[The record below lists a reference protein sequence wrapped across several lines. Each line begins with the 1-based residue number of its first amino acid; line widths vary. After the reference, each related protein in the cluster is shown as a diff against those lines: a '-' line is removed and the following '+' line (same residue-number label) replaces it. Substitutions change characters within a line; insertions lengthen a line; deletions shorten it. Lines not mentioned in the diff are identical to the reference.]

1 MSSIL
6 TPGPISK
13 PEPVPSTAH
22 GTVVRLPLPEADAA
36 LAVWL
41 RSDPERAQE
50 VLFDRFARDVERILF
65 RILGP
70 DPELTDLL
78 HEVFITAITSIDSL
92 RDNNVLRSWLAGI
105 AVHQARRLIRR
116 RRVRRLVRFVAPSKL
131 PDHQAVMP
139 NVEVSQALR
148 ETYRILEQLPTDE
161 RIAFTLRQID
171 GMELAGIAQATQVSL
186 ATVKRRVARAQ
197 RSFVEMA
204 GKNET
209 LVEWLKRGTLE
220 A

>member
-1 MSSIL
+1 MSSNL

-22 GTVVRLPLPEADAA
+22 GRVVRLPLPEADAA

-50 VLFDRFARDVERILF
+50 VLFDRFARDVERVLF

-116 RRVRRLVRFVAPSKL
+116 RRVRRLVQFVAPSKL
-131 PDHQAVMP
+131 PDLQAVMP
-139 NVEVSQALR
+139 SVEVSQALR
-148 ETYRILEQLPTDE
+148 ETYRILERLPTDE

-171 GMELAGIAQATQVSL
+171 GMELAAIAQVTQVSL

-209 LVEWLKRGTLE
+209 LVEWLERGSLE
-220 A
+220 G

>member
-1 MSSIL
+1 VSSIL
-6 TPGPISK
+6 TPGPIPR
-13 PEPVPSTAH
+13 PEPVPSTAQ
-22 GTVVRLPLPEADAA
+22 GRVVRLPLPEADAA

-50 VLFDRFARDVERILF
+50 VLFDRYARDIERILF

-116 RRVRRLVRFVAPSKL
+116 RRVRRLVQFMAPSKL

-139 NVEVSQALR
+139 SVEASQALR
-148 ETYRILEQLPTDE
+148 ETYRILERLPADE

-171 GMELAGIAQATQVSL
+171 GMELAAIAQVTRVSL

-197 RSFVEMA
+197 RSFVDMA
-204 GKNET
+204 AKNEA
-209 LVEWLKRGTLE
+209 LVEWLKRGSLE